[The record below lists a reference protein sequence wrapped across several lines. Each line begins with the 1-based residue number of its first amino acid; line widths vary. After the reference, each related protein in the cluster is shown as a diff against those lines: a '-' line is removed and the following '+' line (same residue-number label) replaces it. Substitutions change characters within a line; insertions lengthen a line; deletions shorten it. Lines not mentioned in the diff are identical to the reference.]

1 MSDEQLVKEM
11 CHWSQ
16 FNLPIEVLRGLK
28 EQGFDEPKPIQKQ
41 VCMLINFKIYFKINK
56 IFKILF

>member
-41 VCMLINFKIYFKINK
+41 VCMLINFKIYFKIVLK
-56 IFKILF
+56 